1 MNPAPIETV
10 KVSALIEEQA
20 LTREELLTSLR
31 QMMEIRALENNIADL
46 LNWAVLRGASHL
58 YAGEEA
64 VAVGA
69 IAALRGDDL
78 VTSTHRGHGHAHAH
92 GDKAAKT
99 LAEKQA
105 HFNKMM
111 AEVLGKSG
119 GYCKG
124 KGGSMHIADVVHGNL
139 GATGIVGG
147 NIPVAVGA
155 ALAQKVQGTDRV
167 ILCFFGDG
175 ASNTGNFHEA
185 LNMASAWDLPV
196 VFVVEN
202 NQYGMSTP
210 FARVSKLPD
219 IAARACAYGI
229 PGVVVDGMDV
239 LEIRA
244 AVAKGVARARAGEG
258 PTLIEAK
265 TYRYYGHS
273 HSDPRAYRT
282 RDEEKEWR
290 DRDAIQLLKRELL
303 AMNFLTEAEFNE
315 MDRAVKAKLDA
326 AMAYSQASP
335 EPDPSEVDT
344 DVYVPLKTTA
354 ADVAA
359 EAELRARVHAAEAS
373 LPTAGAGLPTAG
385 AGLPTAGAGLPTA
398 GAGLPAAGAGLPT
411 AGAGLPT
418 AGAGLPTAGAGLPTA
433 GAGLPT
439 AGAGLPTAGAGLP
452 TAGAGLPTAGAGLPT
467 AGAGLLTVPPL
478 RQITYVQALIEAMRE
493 EMKRDPRVFIM
504 GEDVGLYGGA
514 YGATRGLV
522 QEFGAWRVIDTPI
535 SEATIGGAAI
545 GAAMAGMRPIAEIM
559 YVDFT
564 PLAMDQIANQGAK
577 NRYMFGGKT
586 TVPMV
591 IRTEGGAGRAI
602 AAHHSQSLE
611 SLWTHFPGI
620 YVVMPSTPYDAKG
633 LLKAAIRDDNPVMF
647 IEHKMLYGTKGPVPD
662 ASQDYIIPLGVADVK
677 RPGKD
682 VTLVTYSRMV
692 GRALEA
698 AEQLA
703 KEGIDVEVID
713 LRTLKPLDIDTII
726 ASVKKTG
733 RFVGVTEAYENTS
746 FINEVMA
753 QVNELAFDYLDAPMV
768 RVASLNVPVPR
779 AEVLEDAAIPNVAR
793 IVAACRKSL
802 S

>member
-1 MNPAPIETV
+1 MPPKDTV
-10 KVSALIEEQA
+10 ALSALIEEQA
-20 LTREELLTSLR
+20 LTREELLANLR

-46 LNWAVLRGASHL
+46 LGKAVLKGASHL

-69 IAALRGDDL
+69 IAALRDDDFI
-78 VTSTHRGHGHAHAH
+78 TSTHRGHGHAHAH

-99 LAEKQA
+99 PEAKQE
-105 HFNKMM
+105 HYNKMM

-124 KGGSMHIADVVHGNL
+124 KGGSMHIADVAHGNL

-155 ALAQKVQGTDRV
+155 ALAQKIQGADRV
-167 ILCFFGDG
+167 VLCFFGDG

-185 LNMASAWDLPV
+185 LNMASAFDLPV

-202 NQYGMSTP
+202 NQYGMSVP
-210 FARVSKLPD
+210 FAKVSKLQD
-219 IAARACAYGI
+219 VAARASAYGI
-229 PGVVVDGMDV
+229 PGVIVDGMDA
-239 LEIRA
+239 LEVHD
-244 AVAKGVARARAGEG
+244 AVAKAVARARRGEG
-258 PTLIEAK
+258 STLIEAK
-265 TYRYYGHS
+265 TYRYFGHS
-273 HSDPRAYRT
+273 HSDSRAYRS

-290 DRDAIQLLKRELL
+290 ERDAIQVLKRELL
-303 AMNFLTEAEFNE
+303 AMSFLTDAEFKE
-315 MDRAVKAKLDA
+315 MDQAVQAKLAA

-335 EPDPSEVDT
+335 EPEPAEAAT
-344 DVYVPLKTTA
+344 DVYAPSKTTA

-359 EAELRARVHAAEAS
+359 EAALRQRVRS
-373 LPTAGAGLPTAG
+373 G
-385 AGLPTAGAGLPTA
+385 
-398 GAGLPAAGAGLPT
+398 AAGPT
-411 AGAGLPT
+411 E
-418 AGAGLPTAGAGLPTA
+418 
-433 GAGLPT
+433 
-439 AGAGLPTAGAGLP
+439 
-452 TAGAGLPTAGAGLPT
+452 
-467 AGAGLLTVPPL
+467 PPR
-478 RQITYVQALIEAMRE
+478 RQISYAQALIEAARE
-493 EMKRDPRVFIM
+493 EMQRDEKVFIM

-514 YGATRGLV
+514 YGATRGLAA
-522 QEFGAWRVIDTPI
+522 EFGDWRVLDTPI
-535 SEATIGGAAI
+535 SEATIGGAAV

-586 TVPMV
+586 SVPMV

-611 SLWTHFPGI
+611 ALWTHFPGI

-647 IEHKMLYGTKGPVPD
+647 IEHKMLYGVKGPVPEE
-662 ASQDYIIPLGVADVK
+662 DYIIPLGVADIK
-677 RPGKD
+677 RQGKD

-692 GRALEA
+692 QRSLEA
-698 AEQLA
+698 AELLA

-726 ASVKKTG
+726 TSVKKTG
-733 RFVGVTEAYENTS
+733 RFVGVTEAYENSS

-753 QVNELAFDYLDAPMV
+753 QVNDLAFDWLDAPMV
-768 RVASLNVPVPR
+768 RVAALNVPIPR
-779 AEVLEDAAIPNVAR
+779 AEALEDMAIPNVGR
-793 IVAACRKSL
+793 IVAACRKAVS
-802 S
+802 